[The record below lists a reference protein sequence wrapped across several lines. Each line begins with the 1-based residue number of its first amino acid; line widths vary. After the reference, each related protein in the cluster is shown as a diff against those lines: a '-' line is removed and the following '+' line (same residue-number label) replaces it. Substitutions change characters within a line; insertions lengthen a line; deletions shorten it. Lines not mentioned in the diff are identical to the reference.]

1 MLKSLLSPLVTS
13 NTRAKLLLRF
23 FSNPEASSYLRE
35 LAGEFSVSTN
45 SVREELNRLSEA
57 NLLTSFKN
65 GREVRYR
72 ASTSHPLFNELVSIA
87 KKTLGIDH
95 IVENIVQ
102 QLGEVKLAL
111 LVDDYAIGK
120 DSGILDL
127 VLVGNLDQA
136 RLAELVTRTEG
147 LIQRKVRTLCLS
159 QKEFEQLKGVL
170 EQRPQLVLWS
180 DGSSLTNLHEKEKNN
195 HGSNTA

>member
-1 MLKSLLSPLVTS
+1 MLKSLLSPIVTS

-35 LAGEFSVSTN
+35 LAGEFNVSTN

-57 NLLTSFKN
+57 KLLTSYKN
-65 GREVRYR
+65 GREVRYK
-72 ASTSHPLFNELVSIA
+72 ACASHPLFSELVSIA

-102 QLGEVKLAL
+102 QLGEVNLAL
-111 LVDDYAIGK
+111 LVDDYAIGR
-120 DSGILDL
+120 DRGILDL

-136 RLAELVTRTEG
+136 RLAELVARTES
-147 LIQRKVRTLCLS
+147 LIQRKVRTLCLT
-159 QKEFEQLKGVL
+159 QDEFEDLKSVL
-170 EQRPQLVLWS
+170 EKRPQLILWTN
-180 DGSSLTNLHEKEKNN
+180 GSSLMDLKEEEK
-195 HGSNTA
+195 